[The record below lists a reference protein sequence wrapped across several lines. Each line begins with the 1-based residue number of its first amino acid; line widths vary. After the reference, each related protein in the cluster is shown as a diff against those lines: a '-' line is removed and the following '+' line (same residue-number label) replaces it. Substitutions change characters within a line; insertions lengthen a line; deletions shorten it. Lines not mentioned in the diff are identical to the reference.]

1 MIHAARAPWLAVFAA
16 CWCVLASAALSQP
29 LLEAP
34 RSDVERIEM
43 LLTDASNAMAAIYDY
58 RGVIVKRELFGD
70 GLVQQRLA
78 FKFARPFRV
87 YVKYLEP
94 HTGREGIYIHGS
106 NRNRLRAHRGSL
118 PDVMVNLP
126 PRGRIAM
133 LDNHHPITDFGLEN
147 MLELASKNIRK
158 AIQRRDATLQLSD
171 GGMVNGEPTWRID
184 MESHSGG
191 RTVQARRGE
200 DLWDIASRTG
210 QDMYVILHHNDA
222 IDSPSDVGTGQKVLV
237 PHYYASRG
245 RYFISKRTYMMTRV
259 RSWDH
264 RGQVYEAYD
273 YPELELN
280 PGLDDGDFDHRNP
293 DYDFVR
299 LNQR

>member
-1 MIHAARAPWLAVFAA
+1 MSRSGPARRLAFVASCCCALALVARA
-16 CWCVLASAALSQP
+16 QP
-29 LLEAP
+29 LLEHQEP
-34 RSDVERIEM
+34 EVERIET
-43 LLTDASNAMAAIYDY
+43 LLTEASNAMAAIYDY
-58 RGVIVKRELFGD
+58 RGVLVKKERFGD
-70 GLVQQRLA
+70 ELVEQRLA

-94 HTGREGIYIHGS
+94 HPGREGIYIHGS
-106 NRNRLRAHRGSL
+106 NRGRLRAHRGSV
-118 PDVMVNLP
+118 PDLMVNLD

-147 MLELASKNIRK
+147 MLEVASRNIRK
-158 AIQRRDATLQLSD
+158 AIQRRDATVRLTD
-171 GGMVNGEPTWRID
+171 GGMLNGEPTWRID

-191 RTVQARRGE
+191 RAVRARRGE
-200 DLWDIASRTG
+200 SLWDIASRTG

-222 IDSPSDVGTGQKVLV
+222 IDSPGDVRPGQEVFV

-245 RYFISKRTYMMTRV
+245 RYLISRRTFMLIRA

-264 RGQVYEAYD
+264 RGQLYEAYD

-280 PGLDDGDFDHRNP
+280 PGLDERDFDYRNRE
-293 DYDFVR
+293 YDFV
-299 LNQR
+299 LVDQR